1 MQAVIKNRDVVL
13 LSTIG
18 FLVFFAFMGV
28 ISFISDFLTL
38 PPLLMKE
45 HQVGIILA
53 SSGVAGIIASP
64 FAGVFVDRIGRKP
77 TAIYGFLITG
87 AILVL
92 LTFAESFYAFV
103 LLLFLFGCGTAC
115 IWASL
120 LTVSMEVI
128 PDMRGTVSSVFNS
141 TRFFGYALAPIIL
154 IPIYNVSTINVIY
167 LIGTCIAIL
176 CVLLVRKIEC

>member
-1 MQAVIKNRDVVL
+1 
-13 LSTIG
+13 
-18 FLVFFAFMGV
+18 
-28 ISFISDFLTL
+28 
-38 PPLLMKE
+38 MKE
-45 HQVGIILA
+45 RQVGVILA
-53 SSGVAGIIASP
+53 SSGIAGIIASP
-64 FAGVFVDRIGRKP
+64 FAGALVDKIGRIL

-87 AILVL
+87 AVLVL
-92 LTFAESFYAFV
+92 LNFAGSFYAFV

-120 LTVSMEVI
+120 LTVSVEVI

-141 TRFFGYALAPIIL
+141 ARFFGYAFAPIVL
-154 IPIYNVSTINVIY
+154 IPIYNASSISAIY